1 MNWTRYLRIFWVR
14 SVTVRF
20 TYCYWIFRDRRIKRK
35 LRRLERKLDRNR
47 EDSQDVGLYLGE
59 HRDRS
64 R

>member
-1 MNWTRYLRIFWVR
+1 MR

-59 HRDRS
+59 YHDRS